1 MAGKTE
7 RTATVRVLKGSV
19 VGRGVKALAGE
30 VVELA
35 ASEAV
40 RLAGK
45 LVVEILESPKPQK
58 KEMPAEGGEV

>member
-1 MAGKTE
+1 MAGKSEKTV
-7 RTATVRVLKGSV
+7 AVRVLKGSV
-19 VGRGVKALAGE
+19 VGRGVKALVGE

-58 KEMPAEGGEV
+58 KEMPAEGGEL

>member
-19 VGRGVKALAGE
+19 VGRGVKALTGE
-30 VVELA
+30 VVELSL
-35 ASEAV
+35 SEAL

-45 LVVEILESPKPQK
+45 LVVEILESPKSPK
-58 KEMPAEGGEV
+58 KETSAEGGEL

>member
-1 MAGKTE
+1 MAGKSEKTV
-7 RTATVRVLKGSV
+7 AVRVLKGSV
-19 VGRGVKALAGE
+19 VGRGVKALVGE

-58 KEMPAEGGEV
+58 KEMPAEDGEV